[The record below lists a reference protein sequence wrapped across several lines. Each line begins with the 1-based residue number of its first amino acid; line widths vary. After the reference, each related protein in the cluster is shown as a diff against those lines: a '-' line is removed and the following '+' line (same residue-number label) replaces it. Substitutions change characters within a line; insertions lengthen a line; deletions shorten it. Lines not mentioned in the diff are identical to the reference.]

1 MPPKRKLGS
10 SRSRST
16 STSRSGSQG
25 SQSVSTNATRSGS
38 VPVLSTHL
46 LGQPSVTSNR
56 TRQQKKFQ
64 RFVGTDFLA
73 YHDRSWH
80 ELADDNM
87 VLLLEDA
94 KGSVKGYAVL
104 DNHENDKWVE
114 DLYVDKKGGGRGS
127 KLMKGVEAL
136 ARAEKKDNV
145 RLSSVHSARGFY
157 RNIGFTPDATT
168 TTVFTKSLRD
178 SSSESKPTAA
188 KQQAARRRRSV
199 K

>member
-1 MPPKRKLGS
+1 
-10 SRSRST
+10 
-16 STSRSGSQG
+16 
-25 SQSVSTNATRSGS
+25 
-38 VPVLSTHL
+38 
-46 LGQPSVTSNR
+46 
-56 TRQQKKFQ
+56 
-64 RFVGTDFLA
+64 
-73 YHDRSWH
+73 
-80 ELADDNM
+80 M

-178 SSSESKPTAA
+178 SGSISLPKFKPTTA
-188 KQQAARRRRSV
+188 KQRAARRRRSV